1 MLWVSR
7 EGTVGGGQGHSTWG
21 HPGTPSGQLPPY
33 WSDGTCSRKV
43 QKCQGKMRR
52 LSVARGKS
60 WEEEAQGSPR
70 GRWPRLGPF
79 LSVFQSSVP
88 HGMRWGR
95 REEAT
100 CDFTHGGWGRT
111 SVGALDGAVFPAASL
126 ELSASRGWDWAMTPY
141 PRKASFQP
149 PAPSLSQRPVNRKPD
164 QFPGLRAETL

>member
-1 MLWVSR
+1 MVR
-7 EGTVGGGQGHSTWG
+7 
-21 HPGTPSGQLPPY
+21 
-33 WSDGTCSRKV
+33 
-43 QKCQGKMRR
+43 
-52 LSVARGKS
+52 AKS

-126 ELSASRGWDWAMTPY
+126 ELSASKGWDWAMTPY

>member
-7 EGTVGGGQGHSTWG
+7 EGTVGGGQGCSMWR
-21 HPGTPSGQLPPY
+21 HPGIPSRRLPSY

-52 LSVARGKS
+52 LLVERLKS

-70 GRWPRLGPF
+70 GQWPRLGPF

-88 HGMRWGR
+88 HGVHWGG

-100 CDFTHGGWGRT
+100 YEFTRGGWGRT
-111 SVGALDGAVFPAASL
+111 SVGALDCAVFPAASL
-126 ELSASRGWDWAMTPY
+126 ELSASRVWDWVIPH

-149 PAPSLSQRPVNRKPD
+149 PAPSLSQRLINRKPD
-164 QFPGLRAETL
+164 QLPGLRAGTL